1 MDNPRRRRLLV
12 PESVDVGNDDGGCI
26 NWIVGP
32 HDDGVMIDT
41 TVRML
46 PTGRRGML
54 LFMATARVVA
64 RALRLVVLVAEAP
77 RWLWYHH
84 HHAMLMLMLIHVWH
98 AWGCM
103 VMVMCRSSSWQE
115 TDRRILCVCV

>member
-12 PESVDVGNDDGGCI
+12 SDDVGNDNGCCI

-98 AWGCM
+98 GMHGDAWSHGSC
-103 VMVMCRSSSWQE
+103 VGVVA
-115 TDRRILCVCV
+115 DRRRTDEFCTF